1 MTRLLVC
8 FFLFLLQIEEEE
20 GDDSLDISISVS
32 DPEKIGECTRIY
44 SPLAAFTFCSSFGE
58 FSLFRGIT
66 AVCCAPECFGRAG
79 NTLTSST
86 SLSSLASIRSSILF
100 YSSML
105 TMFRHDK
112 FLKGSH
118 DCACLPGDGMNAY
131 MAYKVTTKVREHGWC
146 LVLPCR
152 VKGISGT

>member
-1 MTRLLVC
+1 MC

-44 SPLAAFTFCSSFGE
+44 SPLAAFHLLFAFGTV
-58 FSLFRGIT
+58 FTLQRHH
-66 AVCCAPECFGRAG
+66 CCLLAPECFGRAG

-86 SLSSLASIRSSILF
+86 SLSSLASICSSVLF
-100 YSSML
+100 YLSML

-112 FLKGSH
+112 FLKESH
-118 DCACLPGDGMNAY
+118 DCACVPGDGMNAY
-131 MAYKVTTKVREHGWC
+131 MAYKVTTKVREHVWC

-152 VKGISGT
+152 VKRIGGT